1 MGHSITEGD
10 QVGQAGPDFH
20 EHMLARPD
28 TPVVLHMLCD
38 LSQDLLHNISWHQ
51 GQADRPVVPHIL
63 LSLSCK
69 SFF

>member
-28 TPVVLHMLCD
+28 LLAVLHMLCD
-38 LSQDLLHNISWHQ
+38 FPQDDLLHNLCWHQ
-51 GQADRPVVPHIL
+51 GQADGPTVP
-63 LSLSCK
+63 
-69 SFF
+69 